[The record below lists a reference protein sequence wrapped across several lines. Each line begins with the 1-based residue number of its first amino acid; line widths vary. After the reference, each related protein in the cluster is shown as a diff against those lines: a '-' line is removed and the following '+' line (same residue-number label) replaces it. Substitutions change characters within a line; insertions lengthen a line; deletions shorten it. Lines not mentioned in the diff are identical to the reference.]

1 MNYVLVFRPE
11 VREELEEAYNWY
23 ESQQPGLG
31 DDFLGCVDEILN
43 RICQI
48 PESFPVVYR
57 DVRRA
62 VVRRFPYVVYY
73 RIVSSRVVVTAIF
86 HGRREPKVWQARS

>member
-11 VREELEEAYNWY
+11 VREELDEAYSWY
-23 ESQQPGLG
+23 ETQQPGLG
-31 DDFLGCVDEILN
+31 EDFLECVDEILN

-62 VVRRFPYVVYY
+62 VVRRFPYVVY
-73 RIVSSRVVVTAIF
+73 
-86 HGRREPKVWQARS
+86 